1 MTGDLRARRRRAA
14 RGIKSR
20 RRANMYRY
28 EMIAT
33 NEENP
38 VERQPVEITEEA
50 VAIKTQSTRSRK
62 FSLSRRVLLAT

>member
-1 MTGDLRARRRRAA
+1 
-14 RGIKSR
+14 
-20 RRANMYRY
+20 MYRY